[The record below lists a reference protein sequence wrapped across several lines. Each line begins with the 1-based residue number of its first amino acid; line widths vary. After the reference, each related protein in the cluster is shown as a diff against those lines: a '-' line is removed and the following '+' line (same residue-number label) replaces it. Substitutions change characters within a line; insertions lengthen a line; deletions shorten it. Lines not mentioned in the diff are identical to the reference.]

1 MTLGEKLKKIRT
13 DNNMTIKQLADY
25 IEEKCNL
32 IIDKSMISR
41 WENDKATPVNTFL
54 SAYAK
59 AFNVNLNYLIGLD
72 DQEYLPK
79 NLIPIRKIKKVP
91 IVGTIACGSPILA
104 EENIDG
110 YFSIDPSIDADYCLK
125 AKGDSMIDIGIH
137 DGDLIFLR
145 QQPVVENGEVGAVLI
160 GEEATLK
167 KVYINENEMILQ
179 PCNKNYPPMVVKGND
194 IKIMGKLVG
203 YYHNMDK

>member
-104 EENIDG
+104 EENING
-110 YFSIDPSIDADYCLK
+110 YFSIDPTIDADFCLY
-125 AKGDSMIDIGIH
+125 AKGNSMIDIGIH

-179 PCNKNYPPMVVKGND
+179 PCNKNYPPMVVKGGD